1 MEALFAPRQPTTLA
15 AQPRTMSAA
24 ALEALAPGALSW
36 LLALRARG
44 ASDFE
49 LRDAAGTVLPP
60 AAQAAGGAGVA
71 AQPSAAEL
79 AASLHFT
86 QRLVAFG

>member
-1 MEALFAPRQPTTLA
+1 VEALFAPRQPTTLA